1 MPVSSDTFGH
11 ASLFG
16 LTRSYTDEV
25 DAALKELLATGG

>member
-1 MPVSSDTFGH
+1 VIEDVHGH